1 MAEQRGSYN
10 NLCIFTDPS
19 EQAHVFSSNG
29 RSNFYGNEE
38 LNKHKRREVKMG
50 FEALDWY
57 CKPVRD
63 GVWTKAVE
71 NAFGAYTPCA
81 TDTLVVSL
89 SYLVLM
95 ALCFYKIWLTKKDF
109 KLQRFCLRSKWYAY
123 LLALL
128 ALYSTAE
135 PLYRLVMGISVLN
148 LDGQTGLAPFECLNL
163 YRGKFYVCGSTLIH
177 DKEKRMKA
185 MMARPWNLDYFGDD
199 KKHHISPLEIVSLII
214 EALAWCSLLVMIVV
228 EIKVYIREFRWFVRF
243 GVIYTLVGDAVML
256 NLILTVKEFYNN
268 AVLHLYISEVIV
280 QVCFYLPILSSSL
293 KDTPVF
299 GFPYPSNIY
308 LGS

>member
-1 MAEQRGSYN
+1 
-10 NLCIFTDPS
+10 
-19 EQAHVFSSNG
+19 
-29 RSNFYGNEE
+29 
-38 LNKHKRREVKMG
+38 MG

-89 SYLVLM
+89 SYLVLT

-123 LLALL
+123 LLALV

-148 LDGQTGLAPFECLNL
+148 LDGQTGLAPFE
-163 YRGKFYVCGSTLIH
+163 
-177 DKEKRMKA
+177 
-185 MMARPWNLDYFGDD
+185 
-199 KKHHISPLEIVSLII
+199 IVSLII
-214 EALAWCSLLVMIVV
+214 EALAWCSLLVMIAV

-256 NLILTVKEFYNN
+256 NLIFTVKEFYNN
-268 AVLHLYISEVIV
+268 AVLYLYISEVIV
-280 QVCFYLPILSSSL
+280 QGLFGILLLVYVPDLDPYPGYTPMQTESVDDAEYEELPGGEYICPERHTNIISTIVFGWMSPLMKLGYRRPITENDVWKLDTWDRTETLNDRFQKCWAEESRKPKPWLLRALNSSL
-293 KDTPVF
+293 
-299 GFPYPSNIY
+299 G
-308 LGS
+308 GR

>member
-1 MAEQRGSYN
+1 
-10 NLCIFTDPS
+10 
-19 EQAHVFSSNG
+19 
-29 RSNFYGNEE
+29 
-38 LNKHKRREVKMG
+38 MG

-89 SYLVLM
+89 SYLVLT

-123 LLALL
+123 LLALV

-148 LDGQTGLAPFECLNL
+148 LDGQTGLAPFE
-163 YRGKFYVCGSTLIH
+163 
-177 DKEKRMKA
+177 
-185 MMARPWNLDYFGDD
+185 
-199 KKHHISPLEIVSLII
+199 IVSLII
-214 EALAWCSLLVMIVV
+214 EALAWCSLLVMIAV

-256 NLILTVKEFYNN
+256 NLIFTVKEFYNN
-268 AVLHLYISEVIV
+268 AVLYLYISEVIV
-280 QVCFYLPILSSSL
+280 QVCFYLPILSSRL
-293 KDTPVF
+293 K
-299 GFPYPSNIY
+299 GFSCLWFPMYC
-308 LGS
+308 

>member
-1 MAEQRGSYN
+1 
-10 NLCIFTDPS
+10 
-19 EQAHVFSSNG
+19 
-29 RSNFYGNEE
+29 
-38 LNKHKRREVKMG
+38 MG

-148 LDGQTGLAPFECLNL
+148 LDGQTGLAPFEVCFSSFAFSLIFLFIWINNGIVLNL
-163 YRGKFYVCGSTLIH
+163 SVLIYIVENFMCVAQLSYMIKKRG
-177 DKEKRMKA
+177 
-185 MMARPWNLDYFGDD
+185 
-199 KKHHISPLEIVSLII
+199 
-214 EALAWCSLLVMIVV
+214 
-228 EIKVYIREFRWFVRF
+228 
-243 GVIYTLVGDAVML
+243 
-256 NLILTVKEFYNN
+256 
-268 AVLHLYISEVIV
+268 
-280 QVCFYLPILSSSL
+280 
-293 KDTPVF
+293 
-299 GFPYPSNIY
+299 
-308 LGS
+308 